1 MTLPGAA
8 RSGFGYNSAM
18 TSDLAPLAGV
28 RVIDATGFLAGPFAG
43 LMLADLGADVV
54 KVEPPAGEALRR
66 FDKRNA
72 PVPPMLA
79 NLNRNKRS
87 IVLDL
92 KQADDQATLL
102 ALLADADVLLHNWR
116 PAAERSLGLPDE
128 RVAAANP
135 RLVRVAITGYGPDGP
150 RAADPAFDT
159 AIQAYCGLM
168 THQGGAEEPRLVR
181 TYIADK
187 TTSTFAVQGVL
198 AALLARE
205 RTGQGTR
212 LDIAMLDVLAYYD
225 FPDVMEDHAFPD
237 VEPPAPLSRPLITS
251 ARTADGRLT
260 MAPGTGKQ
268 IKAVLTVVGH
278 TEWRDEMVQIPG
290 REELTSRLLELLEP
304 VLASDTTDHW
314 VERFRA
320 AGVPVAPVLDLP
332 GHLADEQV
340 RHNRIYVEYEHP
352 EHGRVRAARHPVR
365 MAGTA
370 LVEPVPYPDLNENG
384 DAIRAELAERLGN
397 ESRSIP

>member
-1 MTLPGAA
+1 
-8 RSGFGYNSAM
+8 
-18 TSDLAPLAGV
+18 
-28 RVIDATGFLAGPFAG
+28 
-43 LMLADLGADVV
+43 MLADLGADVV

-79 NLNRNKRS
+79 SLNRNKRS
-87 IVLDL
+87 LVLDL
-92 KQADDQATLL
+92 KDPAEQELFL
-102 ALLADADVLLHNWR
+102 GLLADADVLLHNWR
-116 PAAERSLGLPDE
+116 PSAERSLGLPDE

-181 TYIADK
+181 TYVADK
-187 TTSTFAVQGVL
+187 TSSTFAVQGVL
-198 AALLARE
+198 AALFQRE
-205 RTGQGTR
+205 RTGEGAR
-212 LDIAMLDVLAYYD
+212 VDIAMLDVLSYYD
-225 FPDVMEDHAFPD
+225 YPDVAEDHVFPDVD
-237 VEPPAPLSRPLITS
+237 PPAPLSTPLVTS

-268 IKAVLTVVGH
+268 MKAVLTVVGH
-278 TEWRDEMVQIPG
+278 PEWREELVAIRG
-290 REELTSRLLELLEP
+290 REELTTRLLQLLEP
-304 VLASDTTDHW
+304 VLASDTTEHW

-320 AGVPVAPVLDLP
+320 AGVPVAPVLDMP
-332 GHLADEQV
+332 GHLADAQV
-340 RHNRIYVEYEHP
+340 QHNQIYVEYQHP

-365 MAGTA
+365 FSGAA
-370 LVEPVPYPDLNENG
+370 PVPPTPYPELDEDG
-384 DAIRAELAERLGN
+384 AAIRASLAER
-397 ESRSIP
+397 RA